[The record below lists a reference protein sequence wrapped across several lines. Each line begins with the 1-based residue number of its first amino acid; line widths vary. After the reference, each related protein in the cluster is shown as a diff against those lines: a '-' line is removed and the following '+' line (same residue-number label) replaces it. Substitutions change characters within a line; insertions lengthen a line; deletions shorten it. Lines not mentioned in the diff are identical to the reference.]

1 MDALNKYVIAWVM
14 VVGEPKCVA
23 ELVEAA
29 HGKGEFCVKIER
41 GGGEATV
48 GAGEL
53 RGERELEAEL
63 GLAGAAFGY
72 QLRY

>member
-14 VVGEPKCVA
+14 VVRGAKGVA

-29 HGKGEFCVKIER
+29 HGEGEFCVEIER
-41 GGGEATV
+41 GGGEAAV

-53 RGERELEAEL
+53 GGEGELEAEL